1 MDMHK
6 TYKGKRGS
14 ESTNDQ
20 KLKQLADEDL
30 PDPGIKPR
38 SPALQA
44 DSLPAELSEKP
55 RCVALC
61 NLVLSLSMFSRFL
74 YVVAHISISLILCLT
89 NISLYGCTALC
100 LSIFQLMDICAISPL
115 GLLWIMLLCTLI
127 HIQVFVWI
135 YIFNF
140 LGVEL
145 LGPIW

>member
-1 MDMHK
+1 MK
-6 TYKGKRGS
+6 S
-14 ESTNDQ
+14 ESESHVRLFATPWTIQFMEFSRPEYWNGYPFPTPR
-20 KLKQLADEDL
+20 DL
-30 PDPGIKPR
+30 PNPRIKPR

-115 GLLWIMLLCTLI
+115 GLL
-127 HIQVFVWI
+127 
-135 YIFNF
+135 
-140 LGVEL
+140 
-145 LGPIW
+145 